1 MPVPTLA
8 EVLKQSGWTQ
18 AQIDALDAQAQT
30 GLTNFVTGI
39 YQTAEQKEQ
48 AAAESAKKAEE
59 ERVAAKAAQD
69 AAELAQRA
77 NKEFYDTTIMP
88 SLTGWE
94 DKEKALQTEIANANA
109 RAAFY
114 EAQNKGAKDGG
125 FIAADAPG
133 FVAPVAGTPGRDGQG
148 KFVAG
153 GPGGTP
159 GSPTFT
165 MEQVRDGLGGT
176 MGTLTDIQWKYQRL
190 YGTPMPVA
198 PTELVRQAEAQKM
211 NPADYAAKTFN
222 FQAKEQELVA
232 RQEEEKKAKWLAEA
246 TAPLQEQLKQKDKD
260 WQAKLDEKAKAVAE
274 LGGNN
279 PDVRRAAI
287 SNYSE
292 VKKAVTEG
300 TRKDPLSYASRE
312 ERQVAMRQQIQ
323 ADVAANEEAK
333 QGVAA

>member
-1 MPVPTLA
+1 MPTTA
-8 EVLKQSGWTQ
+8 EILKASGFTDE
-18 AQIDALDAQAQT
+18 QIAALDARAIT
-30 GLTNFVTGI
+30 AFNTVLT
-39 YQTAEQKEQ
+39 TAEQERT

-77 NKEFYDTTIMP
+77 NKQFYDETIMP

-94 DKEKALQTEIANANA
+94 DKEKALQQEIINAKA
-109 RAAFY
+109 LASFY
-114 EAQNKGAKDGG
+114 ETQNKAAKESG

-300 TRKDPLSYASRE
+300 TRKDPLSMSRE
-312 ERQVAMRQQIQ
+312 ERQSEMRKQIQ
-323 ADVAANEEAK
+323 ADVAVNEEAK

>member
-1 MPVPTLA
+1 MPMTVA
-8 EVLKQSGWTQ
+8 EILKASGLDD
-18 AQIDALDAQAQT
+18 AAIAALDAKVLA
-30 GLTNFVTGI
+30 GFNGVLTA
-39 YQTAEQKEQ
+39 AEQERT

-69 AAELAQRA
+69 AAELAQRS
-77 NKEFYDTTIMP
+77 NRDWYENEVIP
-88 SLTGWE
+88 NLTSWE

-125 FIAADAPG
+125 FIAADAPA
-133 FVAPVAGTPGRDGQG
+133 FTPAAVVPPVRDASG

-153 GPGGTP
+153 APGSTP
-159 GSPTFT
+159 GSPTFK
-165 MEQVRDGLGGT
+165 MEDIDNRLGNGLDNGFWAV
-176 MGTLTDIQWKYQRL
+176 QEYQRL
-190 YGTPMPVA
+190 SGGQFLPDSVSKLAEEASANKLPFKDYVSRKYDFPSKMA
-198 PTELVRQAEAQKM
+198 AIQA
-211 NPADYAAKTFN
+211 
-222 FQAKEQELVA
+222 QAKEKE
-232 RQEEEKKAKWLAEA
+232 RQEWVAQA

-260 WQAKLDEKAKAVAE
+260 WQAKLDEKAKTVAE

-292 VKKAVTEG
+292 VKKAVIDG
-300 TRKDPLSYASRE
+300 TRKDPLSMTRE
-312 ERQVAMRQQIQ
+312 ERQSEMRKQIH

>member
-1 MPVPTLA
+1 MPMTVA
-8 EVLKQSGWTQ
+8 EILKASGLDD
-18 AQIDALDAQAQT
+18 AAIAALDAKVLA
-30 GLTNFVTGI
+30 GFNGVLTA
-39 YQTAEQKEQ
+39 AEQERT

-69 AAELAQRA
+69 AAELAQRS
-77 NKEFYDTTIMP
+77 NRDWYENEVIP
-88 SLTGWE
+88 NLTSWE

-125 FIAADAPG
+125 FIAADAPA
-133 FVAPVAGTPGRDGQG
+133 FTPAAVVPPVRDASG

-153 GPGGTP
+153 APGSTP
-159 GSPTFT
+159 GSPTFK
-165 MEQVRDGLGGT
+165 MEDIDNRLGNGLDNGFWAV
-176 MGTLTDIQWKYQRL
+176 QEYQRL
-190 YGTPMPVA
+190 SGGQFLPDSVSKLAEEASANKLPFKDYVSRKYDFPSKMA
-198 PTELVRQAEAQKM
+198 AIQA
-211 NPADYAAKTFN
+211 
-222 FQAKEQELVA
+222 QAKEKE
-232 RQEEEKKAKWLAEA
+232 RQEWVAQA

-260 WQAKLDEKAKAVAE
+260 WQAKLDEKAKTVAE

>member
-165 MEQVRDGLGGT
+165 MEQVKIG
-176 MGTLTDIQWKYQRL
+176 
-190 YGTPMPVA
+190 
-198 PTELVRQAEAQKM
+198 
-211 NPADYAAKTFN
+211 
-222 FQAKEQELVA
+222 
-232 RQEEEKKAKWLAEA
+232 
-246 TAPLQEQLKQKDKD
+246 
-260 WQAKLDEKAKAVAE
+260 
-274 LGGNN
+274 
-279 PDVRRAAI
+279 RAH
-287 SNYSE
+287 
-292 VKKAVTEG
+292 V
-300 TRKDPLSYASRE
+300 
-312 ERQVAMRQQIQ
+312 
-323 ADVAANEEAK
+323 
-333 QGVAA
+333 

>member
-1 MPVPTLA
+1 MPMTVA
-8 EVLKQSGWTQ
+8 EILKASGLD
-18 AQIDALDAQAQT
+18 DAAIASLDAKVLA
-30 GLTNFVTGI
+30 GFNGVLT
-39 YQTAEQKEQ
+39 TAEQERT
-48 AAAESAKKAEE
+48 AAAESAKTAEA
-59 ERVAAKAAQD
+59 ERMAAKDAQD

-77 NKEFYDTTIMP
+77 NKQFYDETIMP

-94 DKEKALQTEIANANA
+94 DREKALQQEIVNAKA
-109 RAAFY
+109 LASFY
-114 EAQNKGAKDGG
+114 ETQNKAAKESG
-125 FIAADAPG
+125 FIAADAPA
-133 FVAPVAGTPGRDGQG
+133 FVAPVTGTPGRDGQG

-176 MGTLTDIQWKYQRL
+176 IGTLTDIQWKYQRL

-222 FQAKEQELVA
+222 FQVKEQELA
-232 RQEEEKKAKWLAEA
+232 SRQEEEKKAKWLAEA

-287 SNYSE
+287 SQYSE

-300 TRKDPLSYASRE
+300 TRKDPLSYANQE
-312 ERQVAMRQQIQ
+312 ERRAATRQQIQ